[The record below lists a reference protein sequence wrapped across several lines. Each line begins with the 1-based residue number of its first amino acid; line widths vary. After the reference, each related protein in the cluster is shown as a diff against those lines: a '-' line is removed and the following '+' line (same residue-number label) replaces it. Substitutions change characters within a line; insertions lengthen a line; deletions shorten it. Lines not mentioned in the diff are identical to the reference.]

1 MSNPQT
7 SGTGVPACPQRDSL
21 HSDRRDACPTTPV
34 LIVARGLRKLYTMG
48 RSELEVLRGVDLT
61 VQRGEALVIMGASGA
76 GKSTLLHL
84 LGGLD
89 APSSGDVSLDGAD
102 IYRMSSTER
111 TRLRNEQIGGLKF
124 RRQHPIGPYVV
135 DFYCHGVGLVVEVD
149 GDETS
154 SHQ

>member
-1 MSNPQT
+1 MSN
-7 SGTGVPACPQRDSL
+7 A
-21 HSDRRDACPTTPV
+21 

-89 APSSGDVSLDGAD
+89 APSSGEVSLDGAD
-102 IYRMSSTER
+102 IYRLSGTER
-111 TRLRNEQIGGLKF
+111 TRLRNEQIGFVFQAYNLL
-124 RRQHPIGPYVV
+124 PE
-135 DFYCHGVGLVVEVD
+135 L
-149 GDETS
+149 S
-154 SHQ
+154 AL